1 MPERKPVSPAGAGPN
16 AALSPGMI
24 VGDLLFVSGHVAVD
38 TSGDVVGEGDAEAQ
52 TRQVMANIRDVVSA
66 AGAKME
72 DVAKITCFITDI
84 AYYPAYSKVRAET
97 WPKDPPASSTV
108 VVTGLV
114 RPEVRGGSRSYRPPT
129 LATQETEATAQ
140 AAFSAKKSEAQA
152 IIDGRGIT
160 GDKLEDVKKHPLF
173 VWNASQQA
181 NISADILPLV
191 GILLYNLRWYN

>member
-1 MPERKPVSPAGAGPN
+1 MDA
-16 AALSPGMI
+16 
-24 VGDLLFVSGHVAVD
+24 SGN
-38 TSGDVVGEGDAEAQ
+38 VVGEGDAEAQ

-114 RPEVRGGSRSYRPPT
+114 RPEFVVEVEAIVR
-129 LATQETEATAQ
+129 
-140 AAFSAKKSEAQA
+140 
-152 IIDGRGIT
+152 
-160 GDKLEDVKKHPLF
+160 
-173 VWNASQQA
+173 
-181 NISADILPLV
+181 LP
-191 GILLYNLRWYN
+191 